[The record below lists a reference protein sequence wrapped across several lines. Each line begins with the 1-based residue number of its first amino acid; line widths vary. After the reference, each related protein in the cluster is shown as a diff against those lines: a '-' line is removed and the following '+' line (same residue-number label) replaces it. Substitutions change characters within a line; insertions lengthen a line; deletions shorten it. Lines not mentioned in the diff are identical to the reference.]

1 MFGKNKEV
9 KKDKKKLKEITLE
22 ASIEEAGL
30 TGLLDDNSL
39 KLFKRVK
46 NSKRGVG
53 LSETSGFFGSSE
65 KQNLLTIVAQNI
77 VIKEQNDMI
86 IQLLAQIAKNTKQNE
101 EITGDKEEE

>member
-1 MFGKNKEV
+1 MFGKKKEV
-9 KKDKKKLKEITLE
+9 KKDNKKLKEIALE

-30 TGLLDDNSL
+30 TGLLDENSL

-65 KQNLLTIVAQNI
+65 KQSLLTIVSQNI

-86 IQLLAQIAKNTKQNE
+86 IQLLAQIANNTKGE
-101 EITGDKEEE
+101 